1 MLRRSYLLIGFL
13 VLLLFFK
20 VDSRCLAAQLY
31 VGGATV
37 DITPE
42 LPVSLTGQ
50 MHTRIA
56 NKVES
61 NVTATALVLESREGD
76 RQIDYAV
83 FVSCDL
89 IAIRESLDEAVRKKL
104 DGRIKQI
111 DVAKVILNGTHTHT
125 APTMI
130 EGKYKLP
137 DQPGIVQPAEF
148 VDFAADQIADAVVK
162 AWDARQPGSAGWGL
176 GHAVVAHNR
185 RALYSNGT
193 AQMYGK
199 TSPSNFRGIEG
210 YEDHGL
216 EVLFFWN
223 DKKEL
228 IATAINIGC
237 PAQAVGSRSTVNA
250 DFWHPVREAL
260 RKKYGKDLL
269 VLGWIGAA
277 GDHSPRPMYRNKAE
291 VRMMKLRGLTQ
302 LEEIARRIVNGWEE
316 AYAGARQE
324 MHSDPVLIHKVKTID
339 LPLHPITEADCER
352 VKKEIEVLSK
362 NPDNFRR
369 IKWKQIILDRYEQQ
383 QSGEAKPYQMQLH
396 TVRLGDIAIATNNF
410 ELFNSY
416 GTQMKA
422 RSPALQTFVI
432 QLCGRGTYVP
442 TERAIA
448 GGGYS
453 ATIESNTVGPK
464 GGQVL
469 TDVTVESI
477 KDLFDKSQT
486 D

>member
-1 MLRRSYLLIGFL
+1 MLQRRLLLVGFL
-13 VLLLFFK
+13 VLLLIVK
-20 VDSRCLAAQLY
+20 VDARCMAAQLY

-37 DITPE
+37 DITPD

-50 MHTRIA
+50 MNTRIA

-61 NVTATALVLESREGD
+61 KVTATALVLESREGD
-76 RQIDYAV
+76 KLFDYAV

-104 DGRIKQI
+104 DGRVKQI
-111 DVAKVILNGTHTHT
+111 VVEKVILNGTHTHT

-130 EGKYKLP
+130 EGKYKMP
-137 DQPGIVQPAEF
+137 DKPGIVQPNEF
-148 VDFAADQIADAVVK
+148 VDFAASRIADAVVK
-162 AWDARQPGSAGWGL
+162 AWDARQPGKAGWGL

-185 RALYSNGT
+185 RSLYSNGT
-193 AQMYGK
+193 AQMYGSTAK
-199 TSPSNFRGIEG
+199 SSFRGMEG

-223 DKKEL
+223 EKNEL
-228 IATAINIGC
+228 IATAINVGC

-250 DFWHPVREAL
+250 DFCHPLREAL
-260 RKKYGKDLL
+260 HKKYGKDLL
-269 VLGWIGAA
+269 VLTWIGAA
-277 GDHSPRPMYRNKAE
+277 GDHSPRPMYRREAE
-291 VRMMKLRGLTQ
+291 KRMMKLRGLSE

-316 AYAGARQE
+316 AYAGAKQE
-324 MHSDPVLIHKVKTID
+324 MHSDPVLIHKVKTIE
-339 LPLHPITEADCER
+339 LPLHPVSEADCKR

-362 NPDNFRR
+362 NPANFRR
-369 IKWKQIILDRYEQQ
+369 IKWKQAILDRYDQQ
-383 QSGEAKPYQMQLH
+383 QAGVAKPYQMQLH

-442 TERAIA
+442 TERAVA

-453 ATIESNTVGPK
+453 ATIESNTVGPE

-469 TDVTVESI
+469 TDLTVESI
-477 KDLFDKSQT
+477 KDLFKNSKQD
-486 D
+486 